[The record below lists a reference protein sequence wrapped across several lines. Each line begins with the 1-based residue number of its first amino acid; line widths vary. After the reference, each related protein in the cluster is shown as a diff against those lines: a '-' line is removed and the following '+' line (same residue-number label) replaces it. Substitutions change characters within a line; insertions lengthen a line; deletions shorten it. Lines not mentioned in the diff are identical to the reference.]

1 MKARLCFAIFAV
13 IILAVFAIAV
23 QVGAETMKL
32 HRTTVLTKIEV
43 LKVEDVPDHVIGLY
57 EHTGG
62 GYFETG
68 EVASVMEKG
77 TIDYIKGN
85 GTSQG
90 YTRLTF
96 EDGSTID
103 TKFQNTTRAEP
114 GGKGMRFEG
123 TFTILQGTGRW
134 AGIQGTGTHTG
145 RRLVPVAAGFPGGT
159 PIFIDLTLTYTLPGR

>member
-1 MKARLCFAIFAV
+1 MRAKLWLA
-13 IILAVFAIAV
+13 ILAVAILAAFTIAV
-23 QVGAETMKL
+23 QAGAETMKL
-32 HRTTVLTKIEV
+32 HRTTVLTKIEL

-85 GTSQG
+85 GTSQS
-90 YTRLTF
+90 YVRLTF

-103 TKFQNTTRAEP
+103 TKVQNTTRADP
-114 GGKGMRFEG
+114 SGKGLRFEG
-123 TFTILQGTGRW
+123 TSMILQGTGRW

-159 PIFIDLTLTYTLPGR
+159 PIFVDLTLTYTLPGR

>member
-1 MKARLCFAIFAV
+1 MRTKLRFTIVAFAILGLFIGV
-13 IILAVFAIAV
+13 SLA
-23 QVGAETMKL
+23 GAETMKW
-32 HRTTVLTKIEV
+32 HRTTVLTKIEL

-68 EVASVMEKG
+68 EVASVTEKG

-90 YTRLTF
+90 YTRLMF

-103 TKFQNTTRAEP
+103 TKFQNATRADP
-114 GGKGMRFEG
+114 SGKGMRFEG
-123 TFTILQGTGRW
+123 TSTILQGTGRW

-159 PIFIDLTLTYTLPGR
+159 PIFVDLTLTYTLPGR